1 MERTDEPTCGK
12 GLAAQ
17 SALPAKLAALTAATA
32 EVLERHTRALDLSDP
47 AAREEFEA
55 YQALVRRHRAIASD
69 LADLAQRMA
78 GYRDLHMGRHDERVM
93 ADPAGQAEA
102 FRRVLAIQR
111 ELLALLHAKV
121 EEGERLLG

>member
-1 MERTDEPTCGK
+1 MERIDEPTCGK

-17 SALPAKLAALTAATA
+17 SGLPAKLADLFAATA
-32 EVLERHTRALDLSDP
+32 DVLERHTRALDLDDP
-47 AAREEFEA
+47 AAREEFDA
-55 YQALVRRHRAIASD
+55 YQALVRGHRAIAGD

-78 GYRDLHMGRHDERVM
+78 GYRDLPMGRHDERVM

-102 FRRVLAIQR
+102 FRRALAIQR